1 MQQLFPS
8 LGFLAWAQTAQGG
21 DPEVAIDAYQKAC
34 QFTSTGNLI
43 LTGGTD
49 GERVKGWSVPE
60 MRFMSS
66 IMRDK
71 EGFVMG
77 AEVLDIA
84 TTLHLVHNTSTCLP
98 LYIVDCGSTRGLD
111 RVLG

>member
-1 MQQLFPS
+1 M
-8 LGFLAWAQTAQGG
+8 
-21 DPEVAIDAYQKAC
+21 
-34 QFTSTGNLI
+34 I

-60 MRFMSS
+60 MRFISS

-71 EGFVMG
+71 EGFVIG

-84 TTLHLVHNTSTCLP
+84 TAQSLVQKQTLAYPFL
-98 LYIVDCGSTRGLD
+98 DCSGARRLD
-111 RVLG
+111 RMLG